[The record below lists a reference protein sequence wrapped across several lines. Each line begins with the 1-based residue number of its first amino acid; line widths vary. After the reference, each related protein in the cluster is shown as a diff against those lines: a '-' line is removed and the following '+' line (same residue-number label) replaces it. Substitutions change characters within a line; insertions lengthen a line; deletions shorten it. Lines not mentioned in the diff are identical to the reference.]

1 MSDPPNK
8 HLPVPPPSSSSS
20 ASVQATLQSSS
31 SLMSRQLSNGSPDL
45 SEEDDWEDPE
55 APEVKGELLIMM
67 MTFTNDLK

>member
-31 SLMSRQLSNGSPDL
+31 VMSRQLSNGSPDL

-67 MTFTNDLK
+67 MTFTNDLY